1 MVRIAKIILL
11 SHMHQIAIEHEPA
24 SMLTDVD
31 SIAAGGSGTLPADEN
46 DRPRP
51 GDSPADT
58 YSVRVFSPKNEL
70 VLVVNVP
77 GDYQYLGRLVVS
89 FDNRGVIPED
99 MLDESLNG
107 TWASTPENAEALGG
121 TPIPELRDLGEALKG
136 GNRESVR

>member
-1 MVRIAKIILL
+1 M
-11 SHMHQIAIEHEPA
+11 
-24 SMLTDVD
+24 
-31 SIAAGGSGTLPADEN
+31 
-46 DRPRP
+46 
-51 GDSPADT
+51 
-58 YSVRVFSPKNEL
+58 
-70 VLVVNVP
+70 VNVP